1 MASAHLLPPA
11 PLPFTARRHPHAR
24 RMAETARQWAER
36 FALIRGEEQAR
47 ALARGGPATLAA
59 VMLPDAAEPRAE
71 LAACWMTWT
80 FFLDDQYEEGSGGT
94 DRAWSATTGAVRSV
108 LAGGD
113 PPPASPPLILALA
126 DLVARLR
133 ALASPHWQHR
143 FAGHMSDA
151 LAAVRREIE
160 LRNAGVPP
168 TLEEYRVLRRDT
180 SGFVPTLDI
189 LELCHHAELPPD
201 VYDSPAYQ
209 DVLAAAIDVN
219 TWTNDLYSLEKEVA
233 CGMVTNL
240 VLVLE
245 HERGLGRDA
254 ARRAVRALIEE
265 RSADLLR
272 ALRRLPPGT
281 AAVNRCA
288 TALTSVVAGWLH
300 WHATGTDRYTVAQ
313 SPDPGRPPAPGRPTA
328 SG

>member
-1 MASAHLLPPA
+1 MAQ
-11 PLPFTARRHPHAR
+11 
-24 RMAETARQWAER
+24 TARQWAER

-47 ALARGGPATLAA
+47 ALARGGPAALAA

-80 FFLDDQYEEGSGGT
+80 FFLDDQYEEGSGST

-108 LAGGD
+108 LAGAD

-133 ALASPHWQHR
+133 PLASPHWQHR

-245 HERGLGRDA
+245 HERGLERDA
-254 ARRAVRALIEE
+254 ARRAVGALVEE

-313 SPDPGRPPAPGRPTA
+313 SPDSGRPPAPGRPTA